1 VRGNCDYADDWL
13 CGRILA
19 IVLLRRPGIA
29 HIAPRQHAPHQATDT
44 PFMRRIQ
51 ISVIAAVSAVL
62 LSGCATFLPTVGP
75 SRGAIDSSKAVPPNA
90 GAIQLIDIDDAVT
103 RRLLEQRKSR
113 LFSEVLGN
121 ERIAAH
127 TVGAGD
133 LLDVTIWEAAPATLF
148 PIAAMS
154 PGFNPAIVTS
164 HATTFPEQPV
174 DDDGSIYVPFAGRI
188 PVAGKTLQA
197 IDVDIAERLAKKANQ
212 PQVMVQMRQSLSS
225 NATVVG
231 EVNHSTRVPLIPG
244 NEQLLDALAAAAG
257 VREPVDKTTIQ
268 ITRADHV
275 YSLPMD
281 TIIRDPQQ
289 NVPLLPGD
297 VVTALFAPYSFTA
310 LGATSKT
317 EEVNFESRGITLA
330 QALARSG
337 GLIDSRSN
345 ARGVFIFR
353 FLPKTA
359 LTWPHEP
366 VKTTPEG
373 MVPVVFRIDLTDPA
387 SFFLI
392 QNFPMENRDVLYV
405 SNAPITEINKFL
417 QVLLSV
423 AYPVIAVEE
432 VHQ

>member
-13 CGRILA
+13 CDRILA
-19 IVLLRRPGIA
+19 IVRLRRPGIA
-29 HIAPRQHAPHQATDT
+29 FTAPRQHAPHRATDT
-44 PFMRRIQ
+44 PFMHRIQ
-51 ISVIAAVSAVL
+51 ISVIAALSAVL
-62 LSGCATFLPTVGP
+62 LSGCAYFLPTSGP
-75 SRGAIDSSKAVPPNA
+75 SRGAVDRSKTVPPNA

-121 ERIAAH
+121 ERIASH
-127 TVGAGD
+127 TVGPGD
-133 LLDVTIWEAAPATLF
+133 LLDVTIWEAGPATLF
-148 PIAAMS
+148 PISAMS
-154 PGFNPAIVTS
+154 PGFNPALVTS
-164 HATTFPEQPV
+164 HATTFPDQPV

-197 IDVDIAERLAKKANQ
+197 IDADITERLVKKANQ
-212 PQVMVQMRQSLSS
+212 PQVMVQIRQNLSS

-231 EVNHSTRVPLIPG
+231 EVNHSTRVPLVPG
-244 NEQLLDALAAAAG
+244 NERLLDALAAAAG

-268 ITRADHV
+268 ITRANNV

-310 LGATSKT
+310 LGATGKT

-337 GLIDSRSN
+337 GLIDARSN

-353 FLPKTA
+353 FEPKTA
-359 LTWPHEP
+359 LTWPREP

-405 SNAPITEINKFL
+405 SNAPITEINKL
-417 QVLLSV
+417 LAVLLSI
-423 AYPVIAVEE
+423 AYPIVAIQEIP
-432 VHQ
+432 